1 MFRASPWITYDPPA
15 GDNQTPSQQ
24 LDNDTEMDAPQIST
38 LHDDGESPPSN
49 ASPTRTGK
57 FRVKLLINEARM
69 GTKFI
74 TFNGET
80 GEEAGIGEEAE
91 EDEPEEDEEEDQLID
106 DQDDAST
113 HAASTSGAVPAKA
126 GTKRPPPKTKS
137 SQAKRKA
144 RPSAPTPALQVTTAP
159 SEPQT
164 SPPKD
169 VQDPPTVDHSPSV
182 PQGASAPPAPASK
195 KKAVP
200 KGTTAAQRA
209 PRKSAPT
216 KPPKTA
222 VAATT
227 AAIPPPSDAAA
238 DFSEGHAGTV
248 PSSPAHVDA
257 RTPEPEAPAPLDAAS
272 TTVPSAPE
280 QSTVTLE
287 DLDGIPHP
295 RYPLPT
301 KPFQV
306 QPPPKISTG
315 YAPVV
320 PLDRT
325 KTKPRHWR
333 LAHREVRGIAGGRWF
348 ARSWVG
354 EKDSEL
360 AIAAEAALSVPKLP
374 ALSASA
380 PVTGGRASGKRKPK
394 VDAVST
400 AASSRSASAAPEVAA
415 PPAPPQ
421 RSAIK
426 RSGLSTT
433 VATSEADMDVDV
445 S

>member
-15 GDNQTPSQQ
+15 SDNQTPSQQ

-38 LHDDGESPPSN
+38 LHDDGESPPSP
-49 ASPTRTGK
+49 ARTGK

-126 GTKRPPPKTKS
+126 GTKRPAAKTKS
-137 SQAKRKA
+137 SQAKRKV
-144 RPSAPTPALQVTTAP
+144 RPSAPGAPTPALQATTAP
-159 SEPQT
+159 PEPQT

-169 VQDPPTVDHSPSV
+169 VQEPPTLDHSPSV
-182 PQGASAPPAPASK
+182 TQAASAPPAAPASK
-195 KKAVP
+195 KKAIP

-222 VAATT
+222 AAPV
-227 AAIPPPSDAAA
+227 AAIPPPSDAVA
-238 DFSEGHAGTV
+238 DLSEGHAGTV

-257 RTPEPEAPAPLDAAS
+257 RTPEPEAPAPSDAAS
-272 TTVPSAPE
+272 ISVAPAPE

-287 DLDGIPHP
+287 DLDDIPHP

-306 QPPPKISTG
+306 QPPPKISTS

-348 ARSWVG
+348 ARAWVG
-354 EKDSEL
+354 EKESEL
-360 AIAAEAALSVPKLP
+360 AVAAEAALSVPKLP
-374 ALSASA
+374 ALSVSA

-400 AASSRSASAAPEVAA
+400 AASSRSASAAPEVAV

-426 RSGLSTT
+426 RSALSTT
-433 VATSEADMDVDV
+433 VATSEADMDIDV

>member
-1 MFRASPWITYDPPA
+1 MHHANRPQQSKRYSPI
-15 GDNQTPSQQ
+15 SQR
-24 LDNDTEMDAPQIST
+24 
-38 LHDDGESPPSN
+38 H
-49 ASPTRTGK
+49 
-57 FRVKLLINEARM
+57 LL
-69 GTKFI
+69 KDF
-74 TFNGET
+74 
-80 GEEAGIGEEAE
+80 
-91 EDEPEEDEEEDQLID
+91 
-106 DQDDAST
+106 
-113 HAASTSGAVPAKA
+113 
-126 GTKRPPPKTKS
+126 S
-137 SQAKRKA
+137 S
-144 RPSAPTPALQVTTAP
+144 
-159 SEPQT
+159 
-164 SPPKD
+164 
-169 VQDPPTVDHSPSV
+169 HSV
-182 PQGASAPPAPASK
+182 C
-195 KKAVP
+195 
-200 KGTTAAQRA
+200 R
-209 PRKSAPT
+209 
-216 KPPKTA
+216 PPKTA
-222 VAATT
+222 AAA

-238 DFSEGHAGTV
+238 DFSEGVTNTTYIFSLSLTKKRTMTGHAGTV

-257 RTPEPEAPAPLDAAS
+257 RTPEPEAPAPSDAAS
-272 TTVPSAPE
+272 ISVAPAPE

-348 ARSWVG
+348 ARAWVG

-360 AIAAEAALSVPKLP
+360 AVAAEAALSVPKLP
-374 ALSASA
+374 ALSVSA
-380 PVTGGRASGKRKPK
+380 PAPGRASGKRKPK

-400 AASSRSASAAPEVAA
+400 AASSRSASAAPEAAA